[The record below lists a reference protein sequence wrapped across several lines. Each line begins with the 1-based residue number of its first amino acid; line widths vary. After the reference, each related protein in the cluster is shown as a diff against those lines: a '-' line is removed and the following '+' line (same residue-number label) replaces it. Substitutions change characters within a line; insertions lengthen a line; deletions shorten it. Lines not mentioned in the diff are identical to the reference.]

1 MTGYLLPARIYGV
14 IGRLH
19 YPSCREYLAAASLCG
34 VPGGEAV
41 PMPSGLREIVPRP
54 IRARHGTAFAIRQCA
69 AAQLKRYRYGLWNY
83 LAVQIDPFAG
93 DGELRGFRYPICI
106 RKTVRLIPAVQLV
119 SGFIQAREH
128 TGCL

>member
-19 YPSCREYLAAASLCG
+19 YPSCREYLAAASL
-34 VPGGEAV
+34 GGEPVGETIPVAC
-41 PMPSGLREIVPRP
+41 GLREIVPRP
-54 IRARHGTAFAIRQCA
+54 IRARHGTAYALRQLT

-93 DGELRGFRYPICI
+93 DGELRDIRYPICI
-106 RKTVRLIPAVQLV
+106 CEAVRLIPAVQLA

>member
-19 YPSCREYLAAASLCG
+19 YPSCREYLAAASL
-34 VPGGEAV
+34 GGEPVGETIPVAC
-41 PMPSGLREIVPRP
+41 GLREIVPRP
-54 IRARHGTAFAIRQCA
+54 IRARHGTAYALRQLT

-93 DGELRGFRYPICI
+93 DGELPRYPLPYLYPQNCAPDTS
-106 RKTVRLIPAVQLV
+106 RPARFRLHP
-119 SGFIQAREH
+119 SP
-128 TGCL
+128 

>member
-14 IGRLH
+14 IGRLR
-19 YPSCREYLAAASLCG
+19 YRSCLEDHTAASLG
-34 VPGGEAV
+34 GEPVGEAV
-41 PMPSGLREIVPRP
+41 PVACGLREIVPRP
-54 IRARHGTAFAIRQCA
+54 IRARHGTAYALRQLT